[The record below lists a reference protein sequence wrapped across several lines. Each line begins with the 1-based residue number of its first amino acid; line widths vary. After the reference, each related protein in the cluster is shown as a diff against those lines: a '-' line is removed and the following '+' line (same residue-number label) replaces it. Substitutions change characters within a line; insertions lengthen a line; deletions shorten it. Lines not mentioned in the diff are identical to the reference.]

1 MDRYIFGD
9 NYEPYILKDENGV
22 PIKKTSQSH
31 PYSYDAHV
39 IDGKFNNE
47 VEKGY
52 INGCVYDDRLLQ
64 SDYKKYETLK
74 SKYLNKGINVTTVQ
88 KFLREWYN
96 DVSIVVVNVM
106 KGCNVSNGYP
116 YYVFQYH
123 TDN

>member
-1 MDRYIFGD
+1 MGRNIFGD

-22 PIKKTSQSH
+22 PIKKTPHTH

-47 VEKGY
+47 FEKGY

-64 SDYKKYETLK
+64 SDYKKYEALK
-74 SKYLNKGINVTTVQ
+74 VKYLSNCTNVATVQ
-88 KFLREWYN
+88 KLLREWFNN
-96 DVSIVVVNVM
+96 DSIIVVNVM

-123 TDN
+123 VDN